1 VNHALA
7 IAAKA
12 PTLKVS
18 RVSTLNWRLISV
30 LALNIGFWTLVILA
44 GRALYA

>member
-1 VNHALA
+1 VNHAVA
-7 IAAKA
+7 ITAET

-18 RVSTLNWRLISV
+18 RASTLNWRLIGV

>member
-1 VNHALA
+1 VNHAVA
-7 IAAKA
+7 IAAKI
-12 PTLKVS
+12 PTLKIS
-18 RVSTLNWRLISV
+18 RVSTVNWRLIGV